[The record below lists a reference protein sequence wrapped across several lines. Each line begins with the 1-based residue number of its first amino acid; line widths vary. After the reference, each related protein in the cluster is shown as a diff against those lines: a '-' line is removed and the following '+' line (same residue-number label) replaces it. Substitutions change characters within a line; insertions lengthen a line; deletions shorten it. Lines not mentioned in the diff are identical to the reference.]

1 MASAAMVLWLIGRM
15 MLWKILVSD
24 APSSFAASMSSS
36 EIPEMDWRNRKMPNA
51 LIMPGS
57 TSDV

>member
-36 EIPEMDWRNRKMPNA
+36 EIPEMD
-51 LIMPGS
+51 
-57 TSDV
+57 